1 MVYFTSMSTR
11 TKKPKKIALTE
22 LGAMVEH
29 IVNHMVTKDD
39 LDALD
44 AKLTAHIDG
53 IDTRLVAVESK
64 VDGINRRLD
73 TGNDAHRPEIAR
85 ACQGPRNRAV
95 RCTKGAE
102 VDLSCN

>member
-1 MVYFTSMSTR
+1 MSTR

-44 AKLTAHIDG
+44 TKLTAHIDG

-73 TGNDAHRPEIAR
+73 TEAMMRTDQRLPER
-85 ACQGPRNRAV
+85 V
-95 RCTKGAE
+95 RDLEIELFGAPKAPK
-102 VDLSCN
+102 ST